1 MNSRGVAFAGWIFTG
16 ILLPAPQGG
25 FYLRFMRTFDI
36 PESYRSPVIGKVK
49 ALRKVA
55 DPRKQDLSPTVLDF
69 GTVRF
74 VLPRHFGFCFGVEN
88 AIEIAY
94 KAVAENPGKRLWLL
108 SQMIHNPEVNA
119 DLESQGIGFLMDTE
133 GGIITPFEALSSDD
147 VVIVPAFGTTLELEE
162 RLQVIGVDIQ
172 RYNTTCPFVE
182 KVWKRAAQLG
192 DKDYTVIIHGKPKHE
207 ETRATFSHSS
217 AHAKSLVVKNMGEA
231 EVLAGFIRG
240 DRDWSEFDAHFADR
254 TSAGFSVPEDLERFG
269 VVNQTTMLASDTQAI
284 ADHLKQALEV
294 RDGGSA
300 DRFANTRDTLCYA
313 TLDNQTATSGA
324 LDALAGK
331 ADLAVVVGGY
341 NSSNTSHLVE
351 LCEEVMPTWFVR
363 GADEFAES
371 GRLGHFDLHAGE
383 RKESGDWWPE
393 STREPGVTTVLLTS
407 GASCPDSAVDRVL
420 QKILERAGGGRAV
433 DDVLQQ
439 FEQEQANLGS
449 A

>member
-1 MNSRGVAFAGWIFTG
+1 
-16 ILLPAPQGG
+16 
-25 FYLRFMRTFDI
+25 MRTFDI
-36 PESYRSPVIGKVK
+36 PETYRSPVIGKVK
-49 ALRKVA
+49 AFRKLG
-55 DPRKQDLSPTVLDF
+55 DPRKRDLGPSVLDF

-133 GGIITPFEALSSDD
+133 GGIITPFEALSPED

-162 RLQVIGVDIQ
+162 KLKAIGVDIQ

-182 KVWKRAAQLG
+182 KVWKRSAQLG
-192 DKDYTVIIHGKPKHE
+192 AKDYTVVIHGKPKHE

-217 AHAKSLVVKNMGEA
+217 AHAKSLVVKNMAEA
-231 EVLAGFIRG
+231 QVLAGFIRG
-240 DRDWSEFDAHFADR
+240 ERDWSEFDTHFAGR
-254 TSAGFSVPEDLERFG
+254 TSAGFEAPRDLDRFG

-284 ADHLKQALEV
+284 ADHLKQALEH
-294 RDGGSA
+294 RDGGES

-313 TLDNQTATSGA
+313 TLDNQTATTGA
-324 LDALAGK
+324 LETLGAE
-331 ADLAVVVGGY
+331 ADFAVVVGGY

-363 GADEFAES
+363 SSEEFAEDGS
-371 GRLGHFDLHAGE
+371 VGHFDLKAGV
-383 RKESGDWWPE
+383 RRESAAWWPTE
-393 STREPGVTTVLLTS
+393 TKSGGAPTVLLTS
-407 GASCPDSAVDRVL
+407 GASCPDSAADRVL

-433 DDVLQQ
+433 DDVLRQ
-439 FEQEQANLGS
+439 FEQEQANLN

>member
-1 MNSRGVAFAGWIFTG
+1 MGAF
-16 ILLPAPQGG
+16 PSK
-25 FYLRFMRTFDI
+25 YLRSMRTFDI
-36 PESYRSPVIGKVK
+36 PETYRSPVIGKVK
-49 ALRKVA
+49 ALRKA
-55 DPRKQDLSPTVLDF
+55 GDPRKQNLGPSVLDF

-133 GGIITPFEALSSDD
+133 GGVITPFEALSAED

-162 RLQVIGVDIQ
+162 KLKAIGVDIQ
-172 RYNTTCPFVE
+172 QYNTTCPFVE
-182 KVWKRAAQLG
+182 KVWKRSAQLG
-192 DKDYTVIIHGKPKHE
+192 AKEYTVVIHGKPRHE

-217 AHAKSLVVKNMGEA
+217 AHAKSMVVKNMAEA
-231 EVLAGFIRG
+231 EILASFIRG
-240 DRDWSEFDAHFADR
+240 DRDWSEFDDHFKGR
-254 TSAGFSVPEDLERFG
+254 TSAGFEAPRDLERFG

-284 ADHLKQALEV
+284 ADHLKSALEH
-294 RDGGSA
+294 RDGGGSE
-300 DRFANTRDTLCYA
+300 RFANTRDTLCYA
-313 TLDNQTATSGA
+313 TLDNQTATTGA
-324 LDALAGK
+324 LEANGSE

-363 GADEFAES
+363 SADEFGED
-371 GRLGHFDLHAGE
+371 GGLGHFDLHAGE
-383 RKESGDWWPE
+383 RKQSDNWWPE
-393 STREPGVTTVLLTS
+393 NPKSGETVTVLLTS

-433 DDVLQQ
+433 DDVMRQ
-439 FEQEQANLGS
+439 FEQEQANLG

>member
-1 MNSRGVAFAGWIFTG
+1 
-16 ILLPAPQGG
+16 
-25 FYLRFMRTFDI
+25 MRTFDI
-36 PESYRSPVIGKVK
+36 PESYRSPIIGKVK
-49 ALRKVA
+49 ALRKVG
-55 DPRKQDLSPTVLDF
+55 DPRKRDLAPSLLDF
-69 GTVRF
+69 GSVRF
-74 VLPRHFGFCFGVEN
+74 ILPRHFGFCFGVEN

-133 GGIITPFEALSSDD
+133 GGVITPFEALKPED
-147 VVIVPAFGTTLELEE
+147 VVIVPAFGTTLELESK
-162 RLQVIGVDIQ
+162 LSAIGVDIQ

-217 AHAKSLVVKNMGEA
+217 AHAKSLVVKNMAEA

-240 DRDWSEFDAHFADR
+240 ERDWSEFDAHFAGR
-254 TSAGFSVPEDLERFG
+254 TSPEFHVPEDLHRFG

-313 TLDNQTATSGA
+313 TLDNQTATTGA
-324 LDALAGK
+324 LESMGEE
-331 ADLAVVVGGY
+331 ADLAIVVGGY

-351 LCEEVMPTWFVR
+351 LCEAAMPTWFVR
-363 GADEFAES
+363 SADEFAADGS
-371 GRLGHFDLHAGE
+371 LGHFDLAASE
-383 RKESGDWWPE
+383 RKTSRDWWPTSGE
-393 STREPGVTTVLLTS
+393 EGAVTTVLLTS

-433 DDVLQQ
+433 DDVLRQ
-439 FEQEQANLGS
+439 FEAQQ
-449 A
+449 

>member
-1 MNSRGVAFAGWIFTG
+1 
-16 ILLPAPQGG
+16 
-25 FYLRFMRTFDI
+25 MRTFDI
-36 PESYRSPVIGKVK
+36 PETYRSPVIGKVK
-49 ALRKVA
+49 ALRKLG
-55 DPRKQDLSPTVLDF
+55 DPRKRDLEPSVLDF
-69 GTVRF
+69 GSVRF

-133 GGIITPFEALSSDD
+133 GGMITPFEALSQED
-147 VVIVPAFGTTLELEE
+147 VVIVPAFGTTLELEDK
-162 RLQVIGVDIQ
+162 LKAIGVDIQ

-182 KVWKRAAQLG
+182 KVWKRSAQLG
-192 DKDYTVIIHGKPKHE
+192 AKDYTVVIHGKPKHE
-207 ETRATFSHSS
+207 ETRATFSQSS
-217 AHAKSLVVKNMGEA
+217 AHAKSLVVKNMKEA

-240 DRDWSEFDAHFADR
+240 DRDWSEFDMHFAGR
-254 TSAGFSVPEDLERFG
+254 TSAGFEVPRDLDRFG

-284 ADHLKQALEV
+284 ADHLKQALEQ
-294 RDGGSA
+294 RDGGAS

-313 TLDNQTATSGA
+313 TLDNQTATTGA
-324 LDALAGK
+324 LQALGGE
-331 ADLAVVVGGY
+331 ADFAVVVGGY

-363 GADEFAES
+363 SSDEFTEDGS
-371 GRLGHFDLHAGE
+371 VGYFDLHAGE
-383 RKESGDWWPE
+383 RRETESWWPAQ
-393 STREPGVTTVLLTS
+393 SKSGGPITVLLTS

-433 DDVLQQ
+433 DDVLRQ
-439 FEQEQANLGS
+439 FEQEQANLG

>member
-1 MNSRGVAFAGWIFTG
+1 
-16 ILLPAPQGG
+16 
-25 FYLRFMRTFDI
+25 MRTFDI
-36 PESYRSPVIGKVK
+36 PESYRSPIIGKVK
-49 ALRKVA
+49 ALRKA
-55 DPRKQDLSPTVLDF
+55 GDPRKRDLAPSLLDF
-69 GTVRF
+69 GSVRF
-74 VLPRHFGFCFGVEN
+74 ILPRHFGFCFGVEN

-133 GGIITPFEALSSDD
+133 GGVITPFEALKPED
-147 VVIVPAFGTTLELEE
+147 VVIVPAFGTTLELESK
-162 RLQVIGVDIQ
+162 LSAIGVDIQ

-217 AHAKSLVVKNMGEA
+217 AHAKSLVVKNMAEA

-240 DRDWSEFDAHFADR
+240 ERDWSEFEAHFAGR
-254 TSAGFSVPEDLERFG
+254 TSEGFEVPGDLDRFG

-313 TLDNQTATSGA
+313 TLDNQTATTGA
-324 LDALAGK
+324 LEAMGAE
-331 ADLAVVVGGY
+331 ADLAIVVGGY

-351 LCEEVMPTWFVR
+351 LCEEAMPTWFVR
-363 GADEFAES
+363 SADEFAADGS
-371 GRLGHFDLHAGE
+371 LGHFDLSASE
-383 RKESGDWWPE
+383 RRTSQDWWPASAE
-393 STREPGVTTVLLTS
+393 EGDVVTVLLTS

-420 QKILERAGGGRAV
+420 QKVLERAGGGRAV
-433 DDVLQQ
+433 DDVLRQ
-439 FEQEQANLGS
+439 FEAQQ
-449 A
+449 

>member
-133 GGIITPFEALSSDD
+133 GGIITPFEALSPDD

-313 TLDNQTATSGA
+313 TWTTRRPPVERSMSSPARRIWPWWSAGTTPATQATS
-324 LDALAGK
+324 
-331 ADLAVVVGGY
+331 
-341 NSSNTSHLVE
+341 
-351 LCEEVMPTWFVR
+351 W
-363 GADEFAES
+363 
-371 GRLGHFDLHAGE
+371 
-383 RKESGDWWPE
+383 
-393 STREPGVTTVLLTS
+393 
-407 GASCPDSAVDRVL
+407 SCAR
-420 QKILERAGGGRAV
+420 R
-433 DDVLQQ
+433 
-439 FEQEQANLGS
+439 
-449 A
+449 